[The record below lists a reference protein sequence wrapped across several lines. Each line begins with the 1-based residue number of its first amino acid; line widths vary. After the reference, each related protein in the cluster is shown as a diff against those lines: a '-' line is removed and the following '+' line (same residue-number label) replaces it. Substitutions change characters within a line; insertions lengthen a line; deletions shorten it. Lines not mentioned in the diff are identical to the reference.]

1 MATNSNFGSKIRP
14 VTERI
19 SPGVAGRIAARPVRV
34 VPAAH
39 LLSKV
44 EHVKSFTLF
53 RDISP
58 SDSLQ
63 IVMAARERQFSRS
76 EVIYIE
82 GASVRQVILLT
93 SGSAK
98 MVQCSQN
105 GSAVILRLC
114 GPGEVVGSLGVSTQE
129 RYRST
134 PQALTASSALVWDSS
149 AFESLSSRIPALR
162 LNVSFILYKQLE
174 DMEDRF
180 REISTERVAPRLAR
194 QILRIVEQVGIVSN
208 GSVEI
213 NITREALAQLIGTS
227 LFTVSRL
234 LSQWNRKGIVI
245 TRREGFSIEDME
257 ALENLTE

>member
-14 VTERI
+14 VSERI
-19 SPGVAGRIAARPVRV
+19 LPGPVGRIAALAGRV
-34 VPAAH
+34 HPAPH
-39 LLSKV
+39 LVSRV
-44 EHVKSFTLF
+44 EHVQSFTLF
-53 RDISP
+53 RGISQ

-63 IVMAARERQFSRS
+63 IVMAARERQFSRG

-82 GASVRQVILLT
+82 GGNIRQVFLLI

-114 GPGEVVGSLGVSTQE
+114 GPGEIVGSLGVSTQE
-129 RYRST
+129 KYRST
-134 PQALTASSALVWDSS
+134 PQALTESSALVWDSS
-149 AFESLSSRIPALR
+149 EFESLSSRFPSLR
-162 LNVSFILYKQLE
+162 LNVSYILYKQLE

-194 QILRIVEQVGIVSN
+194 QILRLVEQVGIVSN

-234 LSQWNRKGIVI
+234 LSQWNRKGIVT
-245 TRREGFSIEDME
+245 TRREGFSVDDMQ